1 MLVGQLQDV
10 VYKDRNTEKEDEREG
25 EMKDR

>member
-1 MLVGQLQDV
+1 MLVGQLQDG
-10 VYKDRNTEKEDEREG
+10 VYKDRNTEKKDEREG

>member
-1 MLVGQLQDV
+1 MLVGQLQDGV
-10 VYKDRNTEKEDEREG
+10 SKDMNTEKKDERDG